1 MLLKNDLV
9 EVFKKL
15 SRGKLSEVELE
26 ITEEA
31 AATVMLVSGGYPEA
45 YEKGK
50 ENNVV
55 ELIKEN
61 GKTYVKINDYDQLK
75 TLFGELLREI
85 QRIKSEGDYEA
96 GKNLIETYCVK
107 VDQEIHKE
115 VLDRYAT
122 LNIKPYSG
130 FIQPRLS
137 LVKDDDGKVI
147 DVKLEYVD
155 SFFEQMLEYG
165 KNYNFLPTFN

>member
-1 MLLKNDLV
+1 M
-9 EVFKKL
+9 
-15 SRGKLSEVELE
+15 
-26 ITEEA
+26 
-31 AATVMLVSGGYPEA
+31 
-45 YEKGK
+45 
-50 ENNVV
+50 
-55 ELIKEN
+55 
-61 GKTYVKINDYDQLK
+61 
-75 TLFGELLREI
+75 
-85 QRIKSEGDYEA
+85 
-96 GKNLIETYCVK
+96 K

-137 LVKDDDGKVI
+137 LVKDDEGKVI